1 MKDKEDGEKGKTIN
15 KNDQERDDK
24 KMINQKNEKLVR
36 VNSSCVRAEEQI
48 KPTKISVKGG
58 NRKDFLTWKKTE
70 ISVFFHFSKFVLL
83 PIVRHATYVHLLL
96 PSIDLGMG

>member
-1 MKDKEDGEKGKTIN
+1 MMNIKNKQKEDGEKGKTIN

-24 KMINQKNEKLVR
+24 KMIDQKNEKLVR

-70 ISVFFHFSKFVLL
+70 ISVFSFQ
-83 PIVRHATYVHLLL
+83 
-96 PSIDLGMG
+96 

>member
-1 MKDKEDGEKGKTIN
+1 MKDKEDSEKGKTIN

-58 NRKDFLTWKKTE
+58 NRKDFLTWPGKTE
-70 ISVFFHFSKFVLL
+70 ICFFIS
-83 PIVRHATYVHLLL
+83 
-96 PSIDLGMG
+96 

>member
-48 KPTKISVKGG
+48 KPTK
-58 NRKDFLTWKKTE
+58 
-70 ISVFFHFSKFVLL
+70 
-83 PIVRHATYVHLLL
+83 
-96 PSIDLGMG
+96 